1 MYYMR
6 RRISAAFRSII
17 CEYLVFQHVIPTISS
32 LLIGYD
38 CAIPVP
44 AEAVEKRLIGN
55 DGCIRHRFRV
65 FHDGQVAAEEIR
77 HIEIRGGKIVGPR
90 PQTFVW
96 RDCDNEWRENPGF
109 LDNDFRVEDGD
120 IQFVSNRPLL
130 AYSFYSASGKKGFL
144 SDNAYKFSSP
154 PVIAQIA
161 AYGRFVDTYSVVR
174 LDRERDY
181 GDSLILINPYSKPI
195 LCSVVTMD
203 GRRLPRKRIPALS
216 ARYLHLEDILLENEI
231 AWAGEIQLT
240 ANNRLITFDVKHALS
255 DIQTISDHEHL
266 DPFRGEP
273 THMPLFQWCR
283 SSVGNILSRRFN
295 IQLGRRT

>member
-1 MYYMR
+1 MYYTR
-6 RRISAAFRSII
+6 HPTSAEYRSII
-17 CEYLVFQHVIPTISS
+17 YENRVFQYVIPTISS

-38 CAIPVP
+38 CTIPVP
-44 AEAVEKRLIGN
+44 VAAVEKRLTGHNGLIK
-55 DGCIRHRFRV
+55 HRFRV
-65 FHDGQVAAEEIR
+65 FHDGQVTAEEVR
-77 HIEIRGGKIVGPR
+77 QIEIREGKIINSR
-90 PQTFVW
+90 PQPFVW
-96 RDCDNEWRENPGF
+96 PGSSSEWRDNPGF
-109 LDNDFRVEDGD
+109 LDNDFRVEEGD
-120 IQFVSNRPLL
+120 VRFISNRPLL
-130 AYSFYSASGKKGFL
+130 AYSFYSAAGKKGFL

-181 GDSLILINPYSKPI
+181 GESLVLINPYSKAV
-195 LCSVVTMD
+195 LCAVVTMD
-203 GRRLPRKRIPALS
+203 GRHLPRLRVPALS
-216 ARYLHLEDILLENEI
+216 ARYLNLVNILEEKES

-255 DIQTISDHEHL
+255 DIRTISDHEHL

-283 SSVGNILSRRFN
+283 SSVGNFLSRRFD
-295 IQLGRRT
+295 IHLGRRI